1 MDVWDSVK
9 KPTTMFSITSVHP
22 KSFRSLARQS
32 LAEFASWINYDLRIG
47 FFDVFPFDD
56 WEIKF
61 SVAVECPRVL
71 FVDPK
76 EHVALFSE
84 LKRLLEY
91 STNTMEQCFD
101 ALVQYGDGRIT
112 ARQAAELPFTST
124 TGSASSTPSPKPS
137 VWTPASNS
145 RPTPPPTAAAAA
157 ASGTLPDGVLEVLTA
172 ISNCG
177 WTTTSTTFVS
187 AVGACRTWKITMPM
201 GPASERFDVQ
211 IVVID
216 NMPNTIDVRVLC
228 FYPVTQSLTPSVV
241 TNLMEFAARANYALP
256 VGHFDLSRD
265 AGGKPVVFVGTTRF
279 TAAASLEHLPL
290 LAARLMHTCFA
301 VTSKYYSAVMGILRG
316 SRDSVERLVAV
327 CEGDTSGASGCGV
340 GGSTAVPAGVAEV
353 KAALDMKGWTAR
365 SIEHVSTHGA
375 TKIWKVAM
383 SKGTGAK
390 KFEVEIEVR
399 DTMPDTI
406 YVSVKSTFPETSRS
420 STVIA
425 NFTEFVTRANY
436 DTRIGRLDVNLST
449 LMGSGAKV
457 EYFTSVM
464 FSAASLGH
472 LRHLVVELFDRNFH
486 TLDRYWEGLMKVFRN
501 GDRDDLRVA
510 AIVDECEGGS
520 KSSFKGGVDSRRS
533 DSSRPAPSRYS
544 SDGSCSGSES
554 TDAMVRFLQVSGEL
568 DALKLT

>member
-1 MDVWDSVK
+1 
-9 KPTTMFSITSVHP
+9 
-22 KSFRSLARQS
+22 
-32 LAEFASWINYDLRIG
+32 
-47 FFDVFPFDD
+47 
-56 WEIKF
+56 
-61 SVAVECPRVL
+61 
-71 FVDPK
+71 
-76 EHVALFSE
+76 
-84 LKRLLEY
+84 
-91 STNTMEQCFD
+91 
-101 ALVQYGDGRIT
+101 
-112 ARQAAELPFTST
+112 
-124 TGSASSTPSPKPS
+124 
-137 VWTPASNS
+137 
-145 RPTPPPTAAAAA
+145 
-157 ASGTLPDGVLEVLTA
+157 
-172 ISNCG
+172 
-177 WTTTSTTFVS
+177 
-187 AVGACRTWKITMPM
+187 MPM

-420 STVIA
+420 TTVIA
-425 NFTEFVTRANY
+425 NFTEFVTRANFG
-436 DTRIGRLDVNLST
+436 IQVGRFDVNLST

-510 AIVDECEGGS
+510 AIVDECEGRSVSGS
-520 KSSFKGGVDSRRS
+520 DFGATELLSLLQGLGAAPGGSGGRKQSRHHVHALEPSVPPRKCSMSVTCDVCRGGRGSCEYTCSAGCDWDMCRSCFQAEFRDSRGS
-533 DSSRPAPSRYS
+533 GGSSVTAS
-544 SDGSCSGSES
+544 SDTGSS
-554 TDAMVRFLQVSGEL
+554 TQPI
-568 DALKLT
+568 DALLKALLEQARETIPVPSGGPRGGRTRTGRKRRRYWVRDRGRLRLCDCFCIALTPLTSAISKFSKLCDIPFCRGKLLDGLSLLQSPESSPDPGFPI

>member
-1 MDVWDSVK
+1 MDVWDSPSR
-9 KPTTMFSITSVHP
+9 PTTTVFITSVHP

-124 TGSASSTPSPKPS
+124 ASSAPATSPLPVAAS
-137 VWTPASNS
+137 ATPAA
-145 RPTPPPTAAAAA
+145 RAGA
-157 ASGTLPDGVLEVLTA
+157 ASGTMPDGVLEVLTA

-265 AGGKPVVFVGTTRF
+265 AGGKPVFVGTTRF
-279 TAAASLEHLPL
+279 MAASLEHLRYL
-290 LAARLMHTCFA
+290 TARLMKICFST
-301 VTSKYYSAVMGILRG
+301 TSRYYSAVMGILRG

-327 CEGDTSGASGCGV
+327 CEGDTSGASGGGV

-501 GDRDDLRVA
+501 GDRDDQ
-510 AIVDECEGGS
+510 EGWRPPDS
-520 KSSFKGGVDSRRS
+520 TRRRRSRRS
-533 DSSRPAPSRYS
+533 RRRIRQGPGRLGAQA
-544 SDGSCSGSES
+544 G
-554 TDAMVRFLQVSGEL
+554 
-568 DALKLT
+568 